1 MDNIQDEEDL
11 YEDDDFIQ
19 EDVSETS
26 LNYDQ
31 ESHQKIQTLKEM
43 RRDLRVTKTKS
54 FKIRDEKKNA
64 PNENSNVVNLKPL
77 KKPVRPRI

>member
-31 ESHQKIQTLKEM
+31 ESQ
-43 RRDLRVTKTKS
+43 
-54 FKIRDEKKNA
+54 
-64 PNENSNVVNLKPL
+64 
-77 KKPVRPRI
+77 